1 MRRSR
6 APRIDLYQHML
17 ELCSTMTRN
26 PTPLSD
32 STHENPMKSSPTV
45 FRTMSPCMKHAVI
58 VYGQELPRF
67 PRNLYGLL
75 SSQEGVQYCAREFA
89 KNQGRWFH
97 AARII
102 SYCV

>member
-1 MRRSR
+1 
-6 APRIDLYQHML
+6 
-17 ELCSTMTRN
+17 
-26 PTPLSD
+26 
-32 STHENPMKSSPTV
+32 
-45 FRTMSPCMKHAVI
+45 MKHAVI

-102 SYCV
+102 SYCVLPQNSRIERSRYSANQEHGPFQSFAFAYQQAVTVN